1 MAVRA
6 RTIFAFVL
14 LFSVAF
20 ILARMSLIYWAFV
33 VLSIVF
39 LFVGAVMLAGYLK
52 FSREKKKELKSLP
65 SVSILIPCYNR
76 AHTIE
81 KCVNS
86 VKAMRYPEPFEI
98 IVVDDASK
106 DNSYNMLKKMCGIK
120 LFRNEKNRG
129 KAASLN
135 RAMKI
140 AKGDVVACIDADTY
154 PTPEALERMAACF
167 YNEKVGAVSALIKP
181 SETKNLLQK
190 AQEIEYLI
198 GFGFSQSAM
207 SSLNSIIVTPGPMA
221 LYQRQLLIDLGGY
234 DEHNLTEDMEIAL
247 RIRKNHYDI
256 VACPAAKV
264 YTETPNGWKAW
275 LRQRQ
280 RWYRGKI
287 FNTYKYKEM
296 LFNLKYGEVAHFGLP
311 LTFLLEMS
319 SVFMLFLILSSLVD
333 GLLFGA
339 GVLAAYI
346 HTGFF
351 SFGIAP
357 IIINSAS
364 VFVNAVILA
373 NFTVAV
379 VLSHQVA
386 REKIGLGKL
395 PGIVFIVIGYS
406 LLVSIVWLV
415 SLFKEI
421 NKSSSQW

>member
-1 MAVRA
+1 MAIRA
-6 RTIFAFVL
+6 RTVFAFVL
-14 LFSVAF
+14 FFSIAF
-20 ILARMSLIYWAFV
+20 LLARMSLIYWAFI
-33 VLSIVF
+33 VLSVVF
-39 LFVGAVMLAGYLK
+39 LFVGSVMLAAYLK
-52 FSREKKKELKSLP
+52 FSREKKKELEKLP
-65 SVSILIPCYNR
+65 SVSVLIPCYNR
-76 AHTIE
+76 AHSIE

-86 VKAMRYPEPFEI
+86 VKAMRYPKAFEI
-98 IVVDDASK
+98 IVVDDAST
-106 DNSYNMLKKMCGIK
+106 DNSYKLLKKMRGIK
-120 LFRNEKNRG
+120 LVRNKKNSG

-154 PTPEALERMAACF
+154 PAPEALERMAACF

-181 SETKNLLQK
+181 CETKNLLQK

-207 SSLNSIIVTPGPMA
+207 SSINSIIVTPGPMA
-221 LYQRQLLIDLGGY
+221 LYRRQLLIDLGDY

-256 VACPAAKV
+256 VACPTAKV
-264 YTETPNGWKAW
+264 FTETPASWKGW

-287 FNTYKYKEM
+287 FNTYKYREM
-296 LFNLKYGEVAHFGLP
+296 LFNFEYGEVAHFGLP

-319 SVFMLFLILSSLVD
+319 SVFMLFLIMSSLAD

-351 SFGIAP
+351 SFEVAP
-357 IIINSAS
+357 IVVNSAS

-379 VLSHQVA
+379 LLSHQVA
-386 REKIGLGKL
+386 RERIGLRKL

-415 SLFKEI
+415 CLFKEI